1 MTALAHPPAHVPA
14 RRSPGFVAD
23 RAMQLAARTFEIEAR
38 ALLGL
43 ATVLPAIRR
52 VSVTLAAMTGRPE
65 PTLGQH
71 DDRVLVS
78 AVDKETCPLQLA
90 PTASTTAQ
98 TAPGDALAVALLDAR
113 GSRDD
118 DFARSHP
125 GGSPGRKLLE
135 RVRDVME
142 QHRVTSRLVV
152 AAQGVRLGALNS
164 NNLMRAKVI

>member
-1 MTALAHPPAHVPA
+1 MTAQALRPAHVPA

-23 RAMQLAARTFEIEAR
+23 RAMQLAACTFEIEAR
-38 ALLGL
+38 ALLGS
-43 ATVLPAIRR
+43 ATILPALRR
-52 VSVTLAAMTGRPE
+52 VGVTLAAMTGRLE

-78 AVDKETCPLQLA
+78 AVEKETCPLQLA

-118 DFARSHP
+118 SLVRSHP
-125 GGSPGRKLLE
+125 GGSSGRKLLQP
-135 RVRDVME
+135 VRDVME